1 VAVVV
6 DSSVLIDV
14 LLGEQIAAVHRALS
28 EATLVLSP
36 LVIAEVLSGDLTPQQ
51 REMIGELLQDYVLHP
66 TPLEHWM
73 NVGNLR
79 RLLRSRG
86 INATIPDAHVAQCAI
101 DLDALLLTRDD
112 VFLRIA
118 EHTTLRL
125 DQLR

>member
-1 VAVVV
+1 MAVVV

-14 LLGEQIAAVHRALS
+14 LLGEQIAAVHDALS

-36 LVIAEVLSGDLTPQQ
+36 LVIAEVLSGDLSLRQ
-51 REMIGELLQDYVLHP
+51 REMIGELLQDYILHP
-66 TPLEHWM
+66 TPLEHWI

-79 RLLRSRG
+79 RMLRAHG
-86 INATIPDAHVAQCAI
+86 VNATIPDAHVAQCAI
-101 DLDALLLTRDD
+101 DLGAVLLTRDD

-118 EHTTLRL
+118 GRTALRL